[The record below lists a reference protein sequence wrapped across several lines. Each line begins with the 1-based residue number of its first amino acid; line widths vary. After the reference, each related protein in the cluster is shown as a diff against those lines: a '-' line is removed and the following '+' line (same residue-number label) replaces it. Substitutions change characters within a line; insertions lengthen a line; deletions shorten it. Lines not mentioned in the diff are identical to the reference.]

1 MKVENLFPEL
11 KFFIDNPKAYTVLYF
26 EGDHIHN
33 EYPLSHE
40 EAERLFK
47 LINNL
52 EVRLELNE
60 YINDNIK
67 NLKINPLSLEETKL
81 KEEIKRNCLNNSGQY
96 VDIMAKDKFKMLCH
110 LEDFEIEYYKI
121 LKLNRQLED
130 SIKRILKYIDNTFIP
145 TPKENMVDI
154 LYFKV
159 VLKSMLKEVIKKN
172 EIS

>member
-11 KFFIDNPKAYTVLYF
+11 KIFIDNPEAYTVLYF
-26 EGDHIHN
+26 KGDHIHN

-47 LINNL
+47 LISNL

-67 NLKINPLSLEETKL
+67 NSKINPLSLNETGL
-81 KEEIKRNCLNNSGQY
+81 KEEMKARCLNKGQY
-96 VDIMAKDKFKMLCH
+96 IDENAKAKFNMLCH

-121 LKLNRQLED
+121 LKLNRQLKD
-130 SIKRILKYIDNTFIP
+130 SIKRILKYIDSTFIP
-145 TPKENMVDI
+145 TPKENMMDI

-159 VLKSMLKEVIKKN
+159 VLKSMLKEVIKEN

>member
-11 KFFIDNPKAYTVLYF
+11 KIFIDNPEAYTILYF
-26 EGDHIHN
+26 KGDHIHN

-67 NLKINPLSLEETKL
+67 NSKINPLSLNETGL
-81 KEEIKRNCLNNSGQY
+81 KEEMKARCLNKGQY
-96 VDIMAKDKFKMLCH
+96 IDENAKAKFNMLCH

-121 LKLNRQLED
+121 LKLNRQLKD
-130 SIKRILKYIDNTFIP
+130 SIKRILKYIDSTFIP
-145 TPKENMVDI
+145 TPKENMMDI

-159 VLKSMLKEVIKKN
+159 VLKSMLKEVIKEN

>member
-11 KFFIDNPKAYTVLYF
+11 KIFIDNPEAYTVLYF
-26 EGDHIHN
+26 KGDHIHN

-47 LINNL
+47 LISNL

-67 NLKINPLSLEETKL
+67 NSKINPLSLNETGL
-81 KEEIKRNCLNNSGQY
+81 KEEMKARCLNKGQY
-96 VDIMAKDKFKMLCH
+96 IDENAKAKFNMLCH

-121 LKLNRQLED
+121 LKLNRQLKD
-130 SIKRILKYIDNTFIP
+130 SIKRILKYIDSTFIP
-145 TPKENMVDI
+145 TTKENMMDI

-159 VLKSMLKEVIKKN
+159 VLKSMLKEVIKEN

>member
-11 KFFIDNPKAYTVLYF
+11 KIFIDNPEAYTVLYF
-26 EGDHIHN
+26 KGDHIHN

-47 LINNL
+47 LISNL

-67 NLKINPLSLEETKL
+67 NPKINPLSLNETEL
-81 KEEIKRNCLNNSGQY
+81 KEEMKARCLNKGQY
-96 VDIMAKDKFKMLCH
+96 IDENAKAKFNMLCH

-121 LKLNRQLED
+121 LKLNRQLKD
-130 SIKRILKYIDNTFIP
+130 SIKRILKYIDSTFIP
-145 TPKENMVDI
+145 TPKENMMDI

-159 VLKSMLKEVIKKN
+159 VLKSMLKEVIKEN

>member
-11 KFFIDNPKAYTVLYF
+11 KIFIDNPEAYTVLYF
-26 EGDHIHN
+26 KGDHIHN

-47 LINNL
+47 LISNL
-52 EVRLELNE
+52 EVKLELNE

-67 NLKINPLSLEETKL
+67 NSKINPLSLNETGL
-81 KEEIKRNCLNNSGQY
+81 KEEMKARCLNKGQY
-96 VDIMAKDKFKMLCH
+96 IDENAKAKFNMLCH

-121 LKLNRQLED
+121 LKLNRQLKD
-130 SIKRILKYIDNTFIP
+130 SIKRILKYIDSTFIP
-145 TPKENMVDI
+145 TTKENMMDI

-159 VLKSMLKEVIKKN
+159 VLKSMLKEVIKEN

>member
-11 KFFIDNPKAYTVLYF
+11 KIFIDNPEAYTVLYF
-26 EGDHIHN
+26 KEDHIHN

-47 LINNL
+47 LIGNL

-67 NLKINPLSLEETKL
+67 NSKINPLSLNETGL
-81 KEEIKRNCLNNSGQY
+81 KEEMKARCLNKGQY
-96 VDIMAKDKFKMLCH
+96 IDENAKAKFNMLCH

-121 LKLNRQLED
+121 LKLNRQLKD
-130 SIKRILKYIDNTFIP
+130 SIKRILKYIDSTFIP
-145 TPKENMVDI
+145 TTKENMMDI

-159 VLKSMLKEVIKKN
+159 VLKSMLKEVIKEN

>member
-11 KFFIDNPKAYTVLYF
+11 KIFIDNPEAYTVLYF
-26 EGDHIHN
+26 KGDHIHN

-67 NLKINPLSLEETKL
+67 NSKINPLSLNETGL
-81 KEEIKRNCLNNSGQY
+81 KEEMKARCLNKGQY
-96 VDIMAKDKFKMLCH
+96 IDENAKAKFNMLCH

-121 LKLNRQLED
+121 LKLNRQLKD
-130 SIKRILKYIDNTFIP
+130 SIKRILKYIDSTFIP
-145 TPKENMVDI
+145 TPKENMMDI

-159 VLKSMLKEVIKKN
+159 VLKSMLKEVIKEN

>member
-11 KFFIDNPKAYTVLYF
+11 KIFIDNPEAYTVLYF
-26 EGDHIHN
+26 KGDHIHN

-47 LINNL
+47 LISNL

-67 NLKINPLSLEETKL
+67 NPKINPLSLNETGL
-81 KEEIKRNCLNNSGQY
+81 KEEMKARCLNKGQY
-96 VDIMAKDKFKMLCH
+96 IDENAKAKFNMLCH

-121 LKLNRQLED
+121 LKLNRQLKD
-130 SIKRILKYIDNTFIP
+130 SIKRILKYIDSTFIP
-145 TPKENMVDI
+145 TPKENMMDI

-159 VLKSMLKEVIKKN
+159 VLKSMLKEVIKEN

>member
-11 KFFIDNPKAYTVLYF
+11 KIFIDNPEAYTVLYF
-26 EGDHIHN
+26 KGDHIHN

-47 LINNL
+47 LISNL

-67 NLKINPLSLEETKL
+67 NPKINPLSLNETGL
-81 KEEIKRNCLNNSGQY
+81 KEEMKARCLNKGQY
-96 VDIMAKDKFKMLCH
+96 IDENAKAKFNMLCH

-121 LKLNRQLED
+121 LKLNRQLKD
-130 SIKRILKYIDNTFIP
+130 SIKRILKYIDSTFIP
-145 TPKENMVDI
+145 TPKENRDRYI
-154 LYFKV
+154 R
-159 VLKSMLKEVIKKN
+159 
-172 EIS
+172 